1 MSRNSEDPQGTAD
14 VVLVDIAQA
23 DAVRVRVNRACT
35 AAEGLFRESPQDL
48 APTKTLCLIE
58 LEHASEILERA
69 RPDPAQGVR
78 NTMLD
83 QANKE
88 LELAKVRFKTSP
100 ASQATDEEQPLPDRP
115 NPAITHLKVMLDC
128 AEMEYQARNAH
139 SAWSDEERDARLDQ
153 LTRLMIRI
161 ERGVEEAGPMPG
173 GREDSPAG
181 RLMSEMNTS
190 VEAALQSHYNTSGL
204 RKAKLPVVLS
214 PVLTMYEEGSPGIRD
229 FTDGFRKSND
239 PMSIAVMSR
248 DDPGRPEPQ
257 NKVILVAYEHDGQ
270 IMCKTAAEAYPEGF
284 PQYGPLLHAHEV
296 GGLADDPRL
305 SGLKAEIT
313 ELAEMIAHAA
323 MTGLSSVQH
332 QDVLDLLDEA
342 EAAGADPVQ
351 IRDAL
356 NAATLGN
363 RALAIVIAADSQR
376 TEIVTQEQTQVIIQ
390 AAKSSGVHAGTVAH
404 LAEWLGAE
412 AEDHQAQKGQV
423 TDADTRRITVL
434 AHAGGLPANA
444 ALMIAEA
451 LGATTQEAND
461 AALAAGYRPEA

>member
-1 MSRNSEDPQGTAD
+1 MSRNSEDPQALAD
-14 VVLVDIAQA
+14 VVLADIAQA
-23 DAVRVRVNRACT
+23 DAVRVRVNRGCT

-48 APTKTLCLIE
+48 APTKTLCLTE
-58 LEHASEILERA
+58 LEHASDILERA
-69 RPDPAQGVR
+69 ASGPVKGPR

-83 QANKE
+83 QARKE

-115 NPAITHLKVMLDC
+115 NVAITHLKVMLDC

-153 LTRLMIRI
+153 LTRLMTRI
-161 ERGVEEAGPMPG
+161 ERGVKQAEPMPG
-173 GREDSPAG
+173 GREDGPAG
-181 RLMSEMNTS
+181 RLMSEMNRS
-190 VEAALQSHYNTSGL
+190 VEAALQSYYNTSSL

-214 PVLTMYEEGSPGIRD
+214 PVLTMYQEGSPGIRD
-229 FTDGFRKSND
+229 FADGFRKSND
-239 PMSIAVMSR
+239 PMSIAVMSK
-248 DDPGRPEPQ
+248 DDPGRPERQ
-257 NKVILVAYEHDGQ
+257 STVILLAYEHDGQ

-284 PQYGPLLHAHEV
+284 PQYGPLLHAQEV

-305 SGLKAEIT
+305 SGLKEAIT

-323 MTGLSSVQH
+323 MNGLSSVQH

-390 AAKSSGVHAGTVAH
+390 AAKRSGVHAGTIAH

-412 AEDHQAQKGQV
+412 AEDHQAAKGSM
-423 TDADTRRITVL
+423 TPADTRRIVKM
-434 AHAGGLPANA
+434 AHASGLPVNA
-444 ALMIAEA
+444 ALLMAQA
-451 LGATTQEAND
+451 LGASEGEAEGT
-461 AALAAGYRPEA
+461 ALEAGYEPSG